1 MINVMSWSKWQATAR
16 DLKVSVVPGHI
27 HIKEL
32 EKAKISMSGPKT
44 GRRRVLV
51 KAPRGSRFTQ
61 DFLLDAMRGYNGQ
74 IIAVEH
80 FWRGWTT
87 DKGHTDTWNGS
98 AYISLGE
105 PDAPRFKAA
114 MRPLEVM
121 FAFPPGARV
130 RPYERAEWARIP
142 QEGESG
148 AIPWAEAAAA
158 ASAGSTSPGARSPRG
173 TDRMMGGNGRGG
185 GGNNR
190 VGFMSASQIR
200 ARGLELRASQ
210 TGAGERR
217 RDTPRTP
224 GAGVRGSS
232 SSQGG
237 RRNMDEQKGEFAFE
251 ERGEGVEEVRG
262 GSVCVHS
269 RAAPF
274 TGRHRSSGIGRR
286 DRRAIQEGPVLSTR
300 GAGRTV
306 AY

>member
-1 MINVMSWSKWQATAR
+1 MSWSKWQATAR
-16 DLKVSVVPGHI
+16 DLKVSVVPGNI

-32 EKAKISMSGPKT
+32 EKAKTSMSGPKN

-80 FWRGWTT
+80 FWRGWTK

-130 RPYERAEWARIP
+130 RPYEQAEWARIP

-158 ASAGSTSPGARSPRG
+158 APAGSTSPGARSPRG
-173 TDRMMGGNGRGG
+173 ADRMVGGNGRGR

-190 VGFMSASQIR
+190 AGFMSASQAR
-200 ARGLELRASQ
+200 ARGLGGRGSQ
-210 TGAGERR
+210 MGAGERR
-217 RDTPRTP
+217 SDSRTP

-237 RRNMDEQKGEFAFE
+237 RRDTGEQKGNFAFE
-251 ERGEGVEEVRG
+251 ERG
-262 GSVCVHS
+262 
-269 RAAPF
+269 
-274 TGRHRSSGIGRR
+274 
-286 DRRAIQEGPVLSTR
+286 
-300 GAGRTV
+300 
-306 AY
+306 